1 MSTEAPVQPSGSFGD
16 TIEEAGDQVP
26 SQLLSATASTSQK
39 MELFAKGAS
48 IGWLGENDGQWC
60 VVTGADAAVALQ
72 PYVYDGVL
80 YYRNAG
86 DSSRYL
92 SVSDGYNYVG
102 FYNWIGA
109 RGWTL
114 SGNVLT
120 SLYTNAQL
128 SYYSSDN
135 GYVYANSGSS
145 YTPLT
150 VEFH

>member
-1 MSTEAPVQPSGSFGD
+1 MEFNMSTEAPEKPTGSFGD
-16 TIEEAGDQVP
+16 LLQEVPDQ
-26 SQLLSATASTSQK
+26 LTASGGGTSQK
-39 MELFAKGAS
+39 VELFAKGAS
-48 IGWLGENDGQWC
+48 IGWLGEDSGQWC
-60 VVTGADAAVALQ
+60 VVTSADAAVALD
-72 PYVYDGVL
+72 PYVYDNVL
-80 YYRNAG
+80 YYRNAADG
-86 DSSRYL
+86 SRYL

-114 SGNVLT
+114 NGDVLT

-128 SYYSSDN
+128 SYWSSDN

-150 VEFH
+150 VKFH

>member
-1 MSTEAPVQPSGSFGD
+1 MSDTAPEAPTGSFGD
-16 TIEEAGDQVP
+16 YLAQE
-26 SQLLSATASTSQK
+26 SAPVQAAADGQSQK
-39 MELFAKGAS
+39 VELFAKGAS
-48 IGWLGENDGQWC
+48 IGWLGQDSSQYC
-60 VVTGADAAVALQ
+60 IVTNEAAAVSVQ
-72 PYVYDGVL
+72 PYVWGGVL

-114 SGNVLT
+114 NGNVLT
-120 SLYTNAQL
+120 SLYSNAQL

-135 GYVYANSGSS
+135 GYVYANSGSN

-150 VEFH
+150 VAFH